1 MFSIVDIIGYAASA
15 LVFLTF
21 CMRTLLP
28 LRLVAITS
36 NLFFITYSIAA
47 GLMPILALHLL
58 LLPMNL
64 WRIFEQLQTRK
75 RMRAALMEEPN
86 LTILL
91 PFMTSANYADGAVIF
106 RSGEAADRFYVLAEG
121 TVVVEEFGRILQ
133 EGSIFGEIAF
143 FVADGKRTATVRAL
157 GPVKLTWIDRDTIM
171 RVCSYNPEFALF
183 LTRLMVNRLAQN
195 KEGQLEKL

>member
-1 MFSIVDIIGYAASA
+1 MYSIVDIIGYAASA

-21 CMRTLLP
+21 YMRTLLP

-86 LTILL
+86 LNTLL
-91 PFMTSANYADGAVIF
+91 PFMTSADYADGAIIF
-106 RSGEAADRFYVLAEG
+106 RSGEAADRFYVVAEG
-121 TVVVEEFGRILQ
+121 KVVVEEFGRILP
-133 EGSIFGEIAF
+133 EGSIFGEIGF
-143 FVADGKRTATVRAL
+143 FVADNKRTASVRAL
-157 GPVKLTWIDRDTIM
+157 GPVKLTWIDRETIM
-171 RVCSYNPEFALF
+171 RVCRDNPEFALF